1 MTLHT
6 AVVIAGGKGTRLR
19 ALDGA
24 ASPPGP
30 KAMLPVAGKPL
41 LGRLVEW
48 LRANDVR
55 EVVIG
60 VAHLSESIRDHF
72 GDGRDYGVRIRYT
85 EHGAEQGTA
94 DAFRTAIVDGE
105 VDADHVFAMNSD
117 QLTDYPL
124 QTLATRHLAATPPP
138 LATVLLVHPVLP
150 FGLVEAEP
158 DGRVRRFL
166 EKPRLEGTANSGIYV
181 FRRELA
187 DSLQGDLE
195 RQVFPKLAA
204 DGRLHSCRHD
214 GFWETVNTLK
224 DLERIEAVLSEVPR

>member
-1 MTLHT
+1 MALHT

-24 ASPPGP
+24 ATPSVH
-30 KAMLPVAGKPL
+30 KAMLSVAGKPL

-48 LRANDVR
+48 LRANQVR
-55 EVVIG
+55 EVVVG
-60 VAHLSESIRDHF
+60 VAHLSESIRSHF

-94 DAFRTAIVDGE
+94 EAFRTAILDGGVDDE
-105 VDADHVFAMNSD
+105 DFFAMNSD

-124 QTLATRHLAATPPP
+124 QALAARHLAGSPPP

-150 FGLVEAEP
+150 FGLVEADP

-187 DSLQGDLE
+187 ESLQGDLE
-195 RQVFPKLAA
+195 RQVFPKLTAE
-204 DGRLHSCRHD
+204 GRLHSCRHE

-224 DLERIEAVLSEVPR
+224 DLERIEAVLPEASR